1 MLISSFLQSFT
12 DGPGLDAS
20 CKLIEGI
27 LGLCSL
33 PGKQHSQRRA
43 IMYNLSL

>member
-12 DGPGLDAS
+12 GGPGLDAS
-20 CKLIEGI
+20 CKLIKGV
-27 LGLCSL
+27 LALCSL
-33 PGKQHSQRRA
+33 PGKQGSQRWV